1 MVNVQIY
8 NGSYDWKKTLKKF
21 GYGLVYVI
29 ICGLLYLATDKPEV
43 AVILPVLMSAQNFL
57 KHKLNW
63 KWL

>member
-8 NGSYDWKKTLKKF
+8 NGSYDWKKTLNKTI
-21 GYGLVYVI
+21 YGAAYVV
-29 ICGLLYLATDKPEV
+29 ICGLVYLATDKPEV
-43 AVILPVLMSAQNFL
+43 VFLIPLLMGAQNFL